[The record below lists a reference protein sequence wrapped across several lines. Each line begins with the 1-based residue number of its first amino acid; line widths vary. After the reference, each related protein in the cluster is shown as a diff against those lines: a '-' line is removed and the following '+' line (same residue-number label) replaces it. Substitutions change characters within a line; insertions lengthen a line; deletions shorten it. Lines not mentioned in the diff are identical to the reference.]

1 MNSTIPARR
10 VSRLYEEYS
19 LKKKKKKKVKEEC
32 CLKYLKK
39 KGKYCKSCP
48 TIHAICND
56 ARRNF

>member
-1 MNSTIPARR
+1 MNSTVEKRR
-10 VSRLYEEYS
+10 ISKLYEEHS
-19 LKKKKKKKVKEEC
+19 LKKKKKKIKEEC